1 MTDEPTENQTTIQP
15 PDGPNGEDVEEVAN
29 PFEQLSA
36 LLESIEQHPDEQ
48 FRDRVRELVYS
59 VIELHHGALHRILE
73 LIAAQGAGE
82 ELLKQLSDDD
92 LVRAVLMVHGL
103 MPQDLEARV
112 LTALE
117 QAREELKAYGADVEL
132 VGIRENVARLRLIG
146 GAGSVQVST
155 ALLKGEIEQALH
167 ALAPDL
173 LNVEYEDL
181 IAAAKPQK
189 LVQIAPKPA
198 PAPPKSK
205 GNLVPVIRTQEVPE
219 NDLRV
224 IEIGDINLLVC
235 NVAGTFYAFRNRCA
249 HREMSL
255 EKAMLEGPVLT
266 CPWHGYQFD
275 LRQGGRCL
283 TDPALRLDALPIA
296 VENEIVRVALQAEA
310 NNVNQSNS

>member
-1 MTDEPTENQTTIQP
+1 MSDETITDQ
-15 PDGPNGEDVEEVAN
+15 EEAAN

-36 LLESIEQHPDEQ
+36 LLESIEQHPDAE

-73 LIAAQGAGE
+73 ITANQDNGE
-82 ELLKQLSDDD
+82 AVLRLLSDDE

-103 MPQDLEARV
+103 MPQDLESRV

-117 QAREELKAYGADVEL
+117 RARDELKAYDADVEL
-132 VGIRENVARLRLIG
+132 VGIRESVARLRLIG

-205 GNLVPVIRTQEVPE
+205 SNLIPVIRTHEVPE
-219 NDLRV
+219 NELRV

-235 NVAGTFYAFRNRCA
+235 NVAGTFYAFRNSCA
-249 HREMSL
+249 HRGLSL
-255 EKAMLEGPVLT
+255 EKGMLEGPMLT

-283 TDPALRLDALPIA
+283 TDPVLRLDALPIA
-296 VENEIVRVALQAEA
+296 VENEVVRVAL
-310 NNVNQSNS
+310 

>member
-1 MTDEPTENQTTIQP
+1 MTDGLTENQTTIQP
-15 PDGPNGEDVEEVAN
+15 PDGPNGEDVEEVTN

-36 LLESIEQHPDEQ
+36 LLESIEQHPDAD

-59 VIELHHGALHRILE
+59 VVELHHGALQRILE
-73 LIAAQGAGE
+73 MAGARDDGE
-82 ELLKQLSDDD
+82 ELLEQLSNDE

-103 MPQDLEARV
+103 MPQDLESRV
-112 LTALE
+112 LAALDH
-117 QAREELKAYGADVEL
+117 AREHLKPYDADVEL
-132 VGIRENVARLRLIG
+132 VGIRESVARLRLIG
-146 GAGSVQVST
+146 GAASTNVST
-155 ALLKGEIEQALH
+155 AVLKGEIEQALH
-167 ALAPDL
+167 ELAPDL

-205 GNLVPVIRTQEVPE
+205 GHLIPVIRAHEVPE

-224 IEIGDINLLVC
+224 VEIGDINLLVC
-235 NVAGTFYAFRNRCA
+235 NVAGTFYAFRNACA
-249 HREMSL
+249 HRGLSL
-255 EKAMLEGPVLT
+255 EKGMLEGPMLT

-275 LRQGGRCL
+275 LRHGGRCL

-296 VENEIVRVALQAEA
+296 VENEVVRVALQPEA
-310 NNVNQSNS
+310 SNVNESDS